1 MIYAFSVNGKML
13 LFSGIIEPENYEM
26 IEKIASETLDKT
38 CGSTTSTLVDR
49 LKDALDNAGFSLSH
63 VTIEKVFRPR
73 KNKGFVD

>member
-13 LFSGIIEPENYEM
+13 LFSGKIEPGNYEL

-38 CGSTTSTLVDR
+38 CETTTSALADK
-49 LKDALDNAGFSLSH
+49 LKDALDNAGFFLSY

-73 KNKGFVD
+73 KNKGFVN